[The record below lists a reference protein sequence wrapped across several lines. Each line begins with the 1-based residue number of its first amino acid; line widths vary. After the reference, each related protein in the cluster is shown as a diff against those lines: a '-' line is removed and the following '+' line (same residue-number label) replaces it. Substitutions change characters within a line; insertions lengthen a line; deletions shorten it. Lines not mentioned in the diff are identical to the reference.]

1 LTTKQKVCILS
12 LDEIVSFLKEQV
24 KIENQIV
31 KSLDESIVEIENP
44 AVKGV
49 LKWISLDSM
58 KHAQMY
64 IAAIELMKASKA
76 LSQLELDK
84 QKSLIEKHIK
94 MEMKLISRISEKI
107 SKIKDEKVKL
117 LLDAI
122 LSDEKRHHKLLMQV
136 LKIIVRGETITEEEW
151 FDVMWRSVPFH
162 GAPGG

>member
-1 LTTKQKVCILS
+1 M
-12 LDEIVSFLKEQV
+12 
-24 KIENQIV
+24 

-49 LKWISLDSM
+49 LKGISLDLM

-76 LSQLELDK
+76 LSQLDLDK

-122 LSDEKRHHKLLMQV
+122 LSDEKRHHKLLKQV
-136 LKIIVRGETITEEEW
+136 LQVIIRGETITEEEW
-151 FDVMWRSVPFH
+151 FDLMWRSVPFH

>member
-1 LTTKQKVCILS
+1 LS
-12 LDEIVSFLKEQV
+12 LDEIVSFLKEQI
-24 KIENQIV
+24 KIENRIV
-31 KSLDESIVEIENP
+31 KSLDESIIRIENP

-49 LKWISLDSM
+49 LKGISLDSM

-64 IAAIELMKASKA
+64 LAAIELMTETSKA
-76 LSQLELDK
+76 LSQLELDE

-94 MEMKLISRISEKI
+94 MEMKLIDRINEKI
-107 SKIKDEKVKL
+107 PQIKDEKVKM

-136 LKIIVRGETITEEEW
+136 LKVIVRGETITEEEW

>member
-1 LTTKQKVCILS
+1 LS
-12 LDEIVSFLKEQV
+12 LDEIVSFLEEQV

-49 LKWISLDSM
+49 LKGISLDSM

>member
-1 LTTKQKVCILS
+1 MS

-49 LKWISLDSM
+49 LKGISLDSM

>member
-1 LTTKQKVCILS
+1 MS

-24 KIENQIV
+24 KIENHIV

-64 IAAIELMKASKA
+64 IAAIELMTKASKT